1 MTDAHTAE
9 QRPHLS
15 PEQAAQLA
23 EVSRWT
29 ILRAIKSQRLQARR
43 DNRNRWQI
51 SPHDLEAWSAHTVQT
66 QAHTVQAQVIT
77 RPAPEAAQAEEL
89 PALRAA
95 LTAEAAEPTPQNGQ
109 EIRPRQTAT
118 NGATWRRHWPSG
130 PAQYGLGADKRP
142 HRQLIARAPLYR
154 HSYVAICK

>member
-77 RPAPEAAQAEEL
+77 HPAPEAAQAEEL

-95 LTAEAAEPTPQNGQ
+95 LTAEAARADAAERARDQAEADRDQWRDMAQTLAK
-109 EIRPRQTAT
+109 RPRSI
-118 NGATWRRHWPSG
+118 WPWS
-130 PAQYGLGADKRP
+130 R
-142 HRQLIARAPLYR
+142 
-154 HSYVAICK
+154 

>member
-9 QRPHLS
+9 KRPHLS

-95 LTAEAAEPTPQNGQ
+95 LTAEAARADAAERARDQAEADRDQ
-109 EIRPRQTAT
+109 WRDMAQALAKRPRSI
-118 NGATWRRHWPSG
+118 WPWS
-130 PAQYGLGADKRP
+130 R
-142 HRQLIARAPLYR
+142 
-154 HSYVAICK
+154 